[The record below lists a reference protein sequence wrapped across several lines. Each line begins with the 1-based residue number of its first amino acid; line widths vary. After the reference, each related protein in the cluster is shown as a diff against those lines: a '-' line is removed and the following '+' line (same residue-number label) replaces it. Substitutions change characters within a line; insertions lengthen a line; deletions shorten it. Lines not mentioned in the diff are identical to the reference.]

1 MVVVIRPRRVATSA
15 VVVAS
20 ALALSACGSAGPEP
34 SGGESSGELSV
45 WFPGTNQTE
54 IDLVTEQI
62 VPAFEEETGA
72 TVEVTFLDWGDMS
85 TKLNA
90 AFAGGTAP
98 DVFGH
103 GPAALAD
110 FVANERVEPL
120 TEYVDRLSAEDQDDL
135 ADAMSG
141 GQVNGTQFLI
151 PLSLQGS
158 LLVYNADDFVEA
170 GLDPANPPA
179 TWEDV
184 YDVAS
189 DLTVRDASGTIV
201 RSGLLLP
208 SQPIGRQQT
217 FAFLLHSAGG
227 QQLTD
232 DGAEAAFASDEGQ
245 RALDY
250 FTQLFSGSDAVSAGL
265 GADYSNA
272 PTAQQPLV
280 LGTASITLL
289 SPNSMQQVVTA
300 YPELDLRVMMPPKF
314 EGADDGHALGGA
326 GPGLMINADSAEKD
340 LAWQF
345 IQYMISPDT
354 GAEYTQGIGAIPAR
368 ASAAST
374 PYVQDNPVL
383 QAFVEAAPLYVTNP
397 NVPGWVQVRD
407 TMDKYIEQA
416 LNETTSA
423 RDALDR
429 AAADVDKIL
438 EANR

>member
-1 MVVVIRPRRVATSA
+1 MVVIKSKQVGALAIAA
-15 VVVAS
+15 AS
-20 ALALSACGSAGPEP
+20 ALVLSACAPADSES
-34 SGGESSGELSV
+34 SGGEAAQQLSV

-54 IDLVTEQI
+54 IELVTDQI

-110 FVANERVEPL
+110 FVVNERVEPL
-120 TEYVDRLSAEDQDDL
+120 TTYVDQLSAEDQDDL
-135 ADAMSG
+135 AGAMAG
-141 GQVNGTQFLI
+141 GQVDGTQYLV

-158 LLVYNADDFVEA
+158 LLVYNAADFVEA
-170 GLDPANPPA
+170 GLDPDNPPS

-184 YDVAS
+184 RDVAS
-189 DLTVRDASGTIV
+189 QLTTRDSSGAIT

-227 QQLTD
+227 QQLAD
-232 DGAEAAFASDEGQ
+232 DEAGAAFDSEEGR
-245 RALDY
+245 RALEY
-250 FTQLFSGSDAVSAGL
+250 FTDLFSGKDAVSAGL

-280 LGTASITLL
+280 LGTASMTLL
-289 SPNSMQQVVTA
+289 SPGSLQQIVSA
-300 YPELDLRVMMPPKF
+300 NPDLDLRVMMPPKF
-314 EGADDGHALGGA
+314 EGADEGHALGGA
-326 GPGLMINADSAEKD
+326 GPGLMINADSKEKD

-345 IQYMISPDT
+345 IQHMISPET
-354 GAEYTQGIGAIPAR
+354 SAEYTEGIGAIPPR

-374 PYVQDNPVL
+374 PYVEDNPVL
-383 QAFVEAAPLYVTNP
+383 QPFVEAAPFYVTNP

-416 LNETTSA
+416 LNETASA
-423 RDALDR
+423 NDALDL
-429 AAADVDKIL
+429 AAAEVDKIL
-438 EANR
+438 QAND